1 MIRGFKTMCM
11 GIVFLAQVTGAA
23 DVAPVTVFNA
33 GCPGRNSVQ
42 ALARLGQDVLARH
55 PQHVVLYFGMNDA
68 MNSKNLCPLDAYT
81 RNMEQMIQ
89 QLQTN
94 QVRTIVLVTCN
105 PILEAYVAERHP
117 NHPQRQALQAYLNRY
132 NARIRQLAKQYQL
145 PCVDLHERVAAL
157 GGATG
162 TSNSLVRCEVN
173 CGAKDGVHLTREGY
187 AVLGNLVAD
196 VLLPQV
202 QAGDRIVCYGDSLTF
217 GVTVKGAGSVE
228 GETYPAVLKQRF
240 TRHTK

>member
-1 MIRGFKTMCM
+1 M
-11 GIVFLAQVTGAA
+11 GALLLAQVTGAA
-23 DVAPVTVFNA
+23 EVAPVTVFNA
-33 GCPGRNSVQ
+33 GCSGRNSVQ

-81 RNMEQMIQ
+81 HTMEQMIQ
-89 QLQTN
+89 QLRTN
-94 QVRTIVLVTCN
+94 HVRTIVVVTCN
-105 PILEAYVAERHP
+105 PIIEAYVAERHP
-117 NHPQRQALQAYLNRY
+117 NHPQRQALQAYLNLY

-157 GGATG
+157 GGATVA
-162 TSNSLVRCEVN
+162 SNSLVRCEMN

-217 GVTVKGAGSVE
+217 GVHVKGAGSTE
-228 GETYPAVLKQRF
+228 GETYPAIVQQRLMQSF
-240 TRHTK
+240 KIDP